1 MSRTSVG
8 VRACLD
14 IASQPLAVIH
24 GALDRSVPKN
34 TAMYTSK

>member
-1 MSRTSVG
+1 MSRTSVC

-14 IASQPLAVIH
+14 IASEPLAVIN

-34 TAMYTSK
+34 IVM